1 MAPKTLRPLITICSG
16 LNTSN
21 PSDKISILSRRIIS
35 GCINGGLALNLL
47 QDLREFFDFESD
59 SEQLKLEPN
68 FIRDDS
74 LVDEKE
80 LIKSKLSIPI
90 MHIKRHLFWNS
101 LEAQFRTAFWDPVL
115 TTLLEYKI
123 NESDRR
129 LDCLFVSEWKSKS
142 LFPSLESRR
151 VDLAV
156 VWSGIP
162 VMIVEIGYGEFGLGV
177 DAHKDFSKLI
187 SVMSHSC
194 KKLAMKLEADGK
206 GAENANVFGIW
217 IGGTQ
222 IHFITA
228 KAIITETES
237 NNLIFHCNCFFP
249 PEWKLNVIEIETAE
263 TQIVS
268 NLREQAVSESQ
279 PGSSDS
285 ESGSSGNEITS
296 PISRKGGAHC
306 MPFSRI
312 LELPTTSN
320 EEEDDEDEEEDE
332 EVDDEDEVKP
342 AVTPAVTPVKQ
353 ILTSADYEI
362 ASETDDFLGKDKME
376 SADADDIDLGS
387 EEEDEKA
394 IQEEEEIVERSERNG
409 LILQDDSALNI
420 NTLVSLD
427 RFIGHVVNYV
437 EFISEP
443 PSTPQTPRRF
453 QDPETVGFFPASRIG
468 PKFTPGNLQVKVGKR
483 LFDQFKAADNGKRT
497 RSGASYDDNFH
508 LSEGKSVKEVMI
520 FCTVLAG
527 NSVLFP
533 RLVEYFS
540 NEKDEE
546 LFDILFEKM
555 DPLLEKS
562 GYSSFLSEH
571 LWYETSAEALLKA
584 LKFTVELLYSLDM
597 LHSIF
602 GLVHSRICP
611 ENVMFSM
618 ESNVWKLI
626 DYEYSMPI
634 SAALNFKISPLNLD
648 KTTEYISPE
657 SIESGIFTEASDV
670 FSLGKV
676 IHDVLYHRL
685 LDKFETR
692 SRKNDLKYLLYCKFG
707 TILFKMIAKNPKER
721 ISVQD
726 ALRQFYKILS
736 KFRNHFDPNHPA
748 YSRIELIC
756 TSESLENEMKRFKIS
771 DSSDNLINSENAN
784 ANVSSTFE
792 NMKEKLKTSK
802 YEEDLSSMILKSAPL
817 NIV

>member
-47 QDLREFFDFESD
+47 QDLREFVDFESV
-59 SEQLKLEPN
+59 SEQLKFEPN

-249 PEWKLNVIEIETAE
+249 PEWKLNVIETEIAG
-263 TQIVS
+263 TQID
-268 NLREQAVSESQ
+268 NDLREQAVSESQ
-279 PGSSDS
+279 PASSDS
-285 ESGSSGNEITS
+285 ESGSSVNE
-296 PISRKGGAHC
+296 
-306 MPFSRI
+306 
-312 LELPTTSN
+312 N
-320 EEEDDEDEEEDE
+320 EEDE
-332 EVDDEDEVKP
+332 EDEDEVK
-342 AVTPAVTPVKQ
+342 TPVTPVNQ
-353 ILTSADYEI
+353 IVTSADSET
-362 ASETDDFLGKDKME
+362 ASETEFLGKDKME
-376 SADADDIDLGS
+376 LAAADDIDLGS
-387 EEEDEKA
+387 EEEYEKA

-443 PSTPQTPRRF
+443 PSSPQTPRRF
-453 QDPETVGFFPASRIG
+453 QDPETVGFFPASRRG
-468 PKFTPGNLQVKVGKR
+468 PKITPGNLQVKVGKR
-483 LFDQFKAADNGKRT
+483 LFGQFKAADNSKRT

-584 LKFTVELLYSLDM
+584 LKFTVELLNSLDM

-611 ENVMFSM
+611 ENVMFSL

-657 SIESGIFTEASDV
+657 SLESGIFTEASDV

-792 NMKEKLKTSK
+792 NMNEKLKTSISIK
-802 YEEDLSSMILKSAPL
+802 VLE
-817 NIV
+817 